1 MEGRSLRRIGL
12 LVAALAAL
20 SAPALA
26 DEADAA
32 SRAPAAAPAPASDA
46 TAKPISSTLDP
57 VAARRWTRT
66 LFFDLRGRGPTPA
79 ELDAAAALAPEALV
93 DRMLADPAVW
103 EAWLDRENYYYLLID
118 RFRPVSD
125 RVKALPAALAS
136 GEVTARDATREIVVS
151 AEFNARNPGNDTF
164 VTVVLEQLLGIVVQD
179 KPKVL
184 EAGKKMY
191 DGYAARLFNELGRT
205 QADIVRIVLA
215 QKQFSERF
223 VERQYRR
230 LFGCPLPKGGLPADA
245 ARLHADAAQF
255 RPILRDWLL
264 SEAYAARTRIP
275 RPKDD
280 MTFIRTLF
288 MDLLGRE
295 PTFDEFRN
303 SRNAFLALTDPAPIR
318 NVLARLLIE
327 SGSSPLP
334 AKSEISKPAVWVRG
348 QFRRHLGREPSE
360 KEVDAFVA
368 ILGEYGCEPRT
379 IVLAL
384 ATSPEY
390 QYY

>member
-1 MEGRSLRRIGL
+1 MAGRSLRRIGL
-12 LVAALAAL
+12 LVAAFAAAL
-20 SAPALA
+20 GVPSLPAPA
-26 DEADAA
+26 DE
-32 SRAPAAAPAPASDA
+32 PAAAAAPGGATPDETVTTSPAS
-46 TAKPISSTLDP
+46 
-57 VAARRWTRT
+57 RRWARAV
-66 LFFDLRGRGPTPA
+66 FFDLRGRGPTPA
-79 ELDAAAALAPEALV
+79 ELDAAAALSPEALV

-125 RVKALPAALAS
+125 RVKALPAALAT

-184 EAGKKMY
+184 DAGKKMY
-191 DGYAARLFNELGRT
+191 DGYAARLFNELGRS
-205 QADIVRIVLA
+205 QADIVKIVLA
-215 QKQFSERF
+215 QKQFSDRF

-230 LFGCPLPKGGLPADA
+230 LFAGPLPKGGLPADA

-280 MTFIRTLF
+280 MVFIRTLF

-303 SRNAFLALTDPAPIR
+303 SRNAFLALSDPAPIR

-327 SGSSPLP
+327 SNAYPLP
-334 AKSEISKPAVWVRG
+334 TKAEIPKPGDWVRG
-348 QFRRHLGREPSE
+348 QFRRLLGREPTA
-360 KEVDAFVA
+360 KEVDAFVG